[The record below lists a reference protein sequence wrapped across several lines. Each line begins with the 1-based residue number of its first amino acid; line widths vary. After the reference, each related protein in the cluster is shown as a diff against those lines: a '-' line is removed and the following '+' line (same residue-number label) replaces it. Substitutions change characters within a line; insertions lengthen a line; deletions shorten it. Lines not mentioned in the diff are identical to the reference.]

1 MPGVVDC
8 RLVANQPGRKPASM
22 KSSPNGHP
30 TILVVED
37 DWFVRDDLI
46 NVFEDNGW
54 NVMAVASGEEALVL
68 LDPPVG
74 IDVVFTD
81 IQLAGSTTGWEVGG
95 AAKTAG
101 NLPVIYTSGKVS
113 ADLGTDWSFFAKP
126 YDAAA
131 VVEACRIAILH

>member
-1 MPGVVDC
+1 
-8 RLVANQPGRKPASM
+8 M
-22 KSSPNGHP
+22 KSSTNGLP

-46 NVFEDNGW
+46 NVFEDRGW

-68 LDPPVG
+68 LHPPVG

-81 IQLAGSTTGWEVGG
+81 IQLAGSTTGWDVGS
-95 AAKTAG
+95 AAETAG
-101 NLPVIYTSGKVS
+101 GLPVIYTSGKVP
-113 ADLGTDWSFFAKP
+113 ANPGGDWSFFAKP

-131 VVEACRIAILH
+131 VAEACRIAILH